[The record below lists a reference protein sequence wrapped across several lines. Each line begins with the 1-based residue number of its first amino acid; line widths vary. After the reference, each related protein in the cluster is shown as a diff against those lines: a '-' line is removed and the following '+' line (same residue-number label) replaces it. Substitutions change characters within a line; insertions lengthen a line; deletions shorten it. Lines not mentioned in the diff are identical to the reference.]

1 VFAPDG
7 ADGTAKVAVKLPSVV
22 EVTVATVSVLNLTGV
37 ATPAAKPLPVTV
49 TEDPTGPDDVLSE
62 MLGVTENVAET
73 DPPVF
78 EAITV

>member
-1 VFAPDG
+1 M
-7 ADGTAKVAVKLPSVV
+7 
-22 EVTVATVSVLNLTGV
+22 

-49 TEDPTGPDDVLSE
+49 TDDPTVPEEALSE
-62 MLGVTENVAET
+62 MLGIIENVAET